1 MISCNLLHEILFTT
15 DLLRNPGSSIIF
27 NSCLFYSHSRRYHP
41 GRVQM
46 IQRSTDEPIYV
57 VKFDD
62 GECAGVRS
70 DQMVLLPKPNIDS
83 KLFS

>member
-1 MISCNLLHEILFTT
+1 
-15 DLLRNPGSSIIF
+15 
-27 NSCLFYSHSRRYHP
+27 
-41 GRVQM
+41 M

-70 DQMVLLPKPNIDS
+70 DQMVLLPKPNTDS
-83 KLFS
+83 KCISINCLAWQLVY

>member
-1 MISCNLLHEILFTT
+1 
-15 DLLRNPGSSIIF
+15 
-27 NSCLFYSHSRRYHP
+27 
-41 GRVQM
+41 M

-70 DQMVLLPKPNIDS
+70 DQMVLLPKPNTDS
-83 KLFS
+83 KCNSISYLAWQLVY